1 MEYKHVGRLIKTLTN
16 SFEKEFNKVALKHDL
31 TTSQSMV
38 LIYLQ
43 KNKDK
48 EISPIDIEKHF
59 NYSHASILGI
69 LKRLKEKNF
78 ITIKQSNKD
87 KRYRIVEISDKGN
100 NIEKEIKKSLKI
112 VIKKLYLNISN
123 EEIDTFI
130 NVLNKMIYNLQEEN
144 LC

>member
-87 KRYRIVEISDKGN
+87 KRYRIIEISDKGN
-100 NIEKEIKKSLKI
+100 NI
-112 VIKKLYLNISN
+112 
-123 EEIDTFI
+123 
-130 NVLNKMIYNLQEEN
+130 
-144 LC
+144 